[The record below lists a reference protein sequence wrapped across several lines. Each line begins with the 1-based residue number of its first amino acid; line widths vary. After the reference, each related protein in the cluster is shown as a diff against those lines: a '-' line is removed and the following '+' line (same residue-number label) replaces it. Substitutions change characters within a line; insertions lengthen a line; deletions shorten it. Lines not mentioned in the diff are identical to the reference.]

1 MDADRRAC
9 CDPDVAAHYGIG
21 AAEVTGAERCSL
33 ILRTRLWFSIEICK
47 AGVMGPGSKP
57 KAAAAVEASLNT
69 PIRL

>member
-33 ILRTRLWFSIEICK
+33 ILRTRLWFSIEYAK
-47 AGVMGPGSKP
+47 LESWARAQNQKPQPQSK
-57 KAAAAVEASLNT
+57 L
-69 PIRL
+69 L